1 MTDLF
6 SRIDHIQGQTLELK
20 RITFDDAEGLR
31 DLVASEIIYRYEPT
45 FLFEKKY
52 SDVNT
57 VIERLYDECI
67 KDSLILGNLFGGG
80 VLRHIRIV
88 QL

>member
-1 MTDLF
+1 MADLF
-6 SRIDHIQGQTLELK
+6 SKIDCIKGQTLVLK

-31 DLVASEIIYRYEPT
+31 DLVSSEKIYKFEPT

-57 VIERLYDECI
+57 VI
-67 KDSLILGNLFGGG
+67 
-80 VLRHIRIV
+80 
-88 QL
+88 